1 MFVSWHGCYF
11 IFLFFYFFHFYYIV
25 INTLQIDIFALFIHE
40 RNDAWEKTLQN
51 NTVGVIS
58 KKSFYFFMNLC
69 VIQYAR
75 PGVCRPSSGFL
86 RELVP

>member
-11 IFLFFYFFHFYYIV
+11 IFLFFFIFHFYFIV

-58 KKSFYFFMNLC
+58 KNVSTLFMNLC